1 MRKVQT
7 TMQTAI
13 ILFQQIQEF
22 NEDCQKESFKLPGD
36 VSFALFMNEQKLIKL
51 YNDHIQ
57 KRQELLFK
65 YGIQKPRT
73 DDKEEIQY
81 ETEVVNNVTV
91 YKLTDGEAYDLEYGD
106 FLNSPVE
113 IELEYTGN
121 VSKKMENVIGEQKLF
136 NKFFYLVELFNNF
149 GKVKKDEQTT
159 TKGDK

>member
-1 MRKVQT
+1 
-7 TMQTAI
+7 
-13 ILFQQIQEF
+13 
-22 NEDCQKESFKLPGD
+22 
-36 VSFALFMNEQKLIKL
+36 
-51 YNDHIQ
+51 
-57 KRQELLFK
+57 
-65 YGIQKPRT
+65 
-73 DDKEEIQY
+73 
-81 ETEVVNNVTV
+81 
-91 YKLTDGEAYDLEYGD
+91 LEYGD

>member
-1 MRKVQT
+1 MRKVKT

-22 NEDCQKESFKLPGD
+22 NDDCQKESFKLPGD
-36 VSFALFMNEQKLIKL
+36 VSFALFMNEQKLIKP

-65 YGIQKPRT
+65 YGIQKPRV

-91 YKLTDGEAYDLEYGD
+91 YKLTDGEAYDLEYGH

-121 VSKKMENVIGEQKLF
+121 VSKKMENVVGEQKLF

-149 GKVKKDEQTT
+149 GKVKKDEQAT
-159 TKGDK
+159 TKGDQ